1 MELTPTSSF
10 WASTDPEELRS
21 GEAASAGLVQTV
33 TLSAPPC
40 SGGLERPTS
49 YPGQLPGDD
58 VDRARRVGRT
68 RLGAGWQR
76 AVRKE
81 LKRLIRCCAWS
92 VKDVVNTSSYAL
104 KAP

>member
-58 VDRARRVGRT
+58 VDRPAPSCTHRGVSRVPG
-68 RLGAGWQR
+68 
-76 AVRKE
+76 V
-81 LKRLIRCCAWS
+81 
-92 VKDVVNTSSYAL
+92 
-104 KAP
+104 